1 MNQAMIK
8 NQFFL
13 INAART
19 ALIALTMVFIQSS
32 AAHAN
37 SIGLADQMLMIT
49 SSSCPWCEAF
59 EDEVGVGYNNSE
71 EAKYFP
77 IHRHDFFEK
86 MPDSYSDI
94 EPAVM
99 TPTLG
104 GLLVILALSYFGGD
118 CQNSHPNE
126 NLLLLKKY
134 F

>member
-13 INAART
+13 INAARN
-19 ALIALTMVFIQSS
+19 ALLALTMVFIQSP

-99 TPTLG
+99 TPTFIFIRDGAELG
-104 GLLVILALSYFGGD
+104 RIIGYPGSELFWWRLSEFT
-118 CQNSHPNE
+118 P
-126 NLLLLKKY
+126 K
-134 F
+134 